1 MKPLLVSAS
10 FLLFL
15 TTQAFAREETML
27 VRITG
32 YWPGEGSGQ
41 RAAWNGARLRPG
53 HCAVDP
59 KKIPYGSTIVFPDTE
74 CIAVDT
80 GPAVVSRKSARYCGR
95 TAAQKNALVID
106 RFFGSKRDAVL
117 WTNAHSQFIT
127 VRVIHPESKRMQTAV
142 PKSTELAVAQI
153 SPVSRTP
160 NINQRKKPEVTVATA
175 SAATN
180 PLIRSARRRN

>member
-1 MKPLLVSAS
+1 MKPSLVSAS

-15 TTQAFAREETML
+15 TMQAFAREETML

-95 TAAQKNALVID
+95 TGAPA
-106 RFFGSKRDAVL
+106 
-117 WTNAHSQFIT
+117 
-127 VRVIHPESKRMQTAV
+127 
-142 PKSTELAVAQI
+142 
-153 SPVSRTP
+153 
-160 NINQRKKPEVTVATA
+160 
-175 SAATN
+175 
-180 PLIRSARRRN
+180 